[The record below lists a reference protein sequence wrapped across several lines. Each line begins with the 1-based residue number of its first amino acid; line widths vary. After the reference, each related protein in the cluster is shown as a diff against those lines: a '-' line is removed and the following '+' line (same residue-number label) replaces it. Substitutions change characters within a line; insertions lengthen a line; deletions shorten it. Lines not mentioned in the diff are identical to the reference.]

1 MTSREQ
7 SKPDRTA
14 RAGSAPAPGT
24 SPALAKPLPVATPT
38 SAPFWEGLRR
48 GELRIQRCEV
58 CRAWV
63 FHPRSNCPRCLSPK
77 LAWQTVPGTG
87 RLHTYTIARVPTAP
101 FFADEV
107 PQLLAIIE
115 LDEGVRIPSTLVGV
129 TEDEIEIGMP
139 VAPVFEATEGG
150 ESVLL
155 RFRKA

>member
-1 MTSREQ
+1 MSTN
-7 SKPDRTA
+7 PM
-14 RAGSAPAPGT
+14 
-24 SPALAKPLPVATPT
+24 AKPLPRATPI

-48 GELRIQRCEV
+48 HEVRLQRCRDCE
-58 CRAWV
+58 RFV
-63 FHPRSNCPRCLSPK
+63 FYPRSNCPFCLSPA
-77 LAWQTVPGTG
+77 LEWRTVAGTG
-87 RLHTYTIARVPTAP
+87 QLHTFTLARLPTAP

-107 PQLLAIIE
+107 PQKLAIVE